1 MPRTYKR
8 DPRAKHHRPVD
19 EEAIKRALDAVAKGM
34 SIRKAAEQ
42 FKISKSALHRYAK
55 KARSGRKLTFKK
67 KGGQTALDSKLEQEI
82 SASLSKCG
90 EWGYPLSTFDVRCY
104 VKYHLDREGKNVS
117 KFKNNFPGADWAD
130 GFLSRHKAI
139 LSQRMCQ
146 NIKRSRAKLSPKVI
160 NDYFDELKDTV
171 TDVPPDMIINYDET
185 ALSDDPGRR
194 KLIFKRG
201 CKYPE
206 RVVNKSKSNVS
217 VMFAATASGKML
229 APYIIYKATNLYD
242 LWCQGGPPGCFY
254 NRTKSGWIDG
264 NTFLDWFQRV
274 VIPYC
279 RRSNGKKVV
288 IGDNL
293 SSHLSP
299 VIIRLSEQ
307 NNIQFVFLPANST
320 HLTQPLDIALFGPM
334 KKCWRNVMEEAKF
347 RERNS
352 NAFDKRYFPSHVRKA
367 LQKLEPNLQK
377 DIIAGFDKAGIFP
390 LNRKRVLDRLPPE
403 LCEDED
409 VDGSQANSSTS
420 VNDS

>member
-1 MPRTYKR
+1 
-8 DPRAKHHRPVD
+8 
-19 EEAIKRALDAVAKGM
+19 
-34 SIRKAAEQ
+34 
-42 FKISKSALHRYAK
+42 
-55 KARSGRKLTFKK
+55 
-67 KGGQTALDSKLEQEI
+67 
-82 SASLSKCG
+82 
-90 EWGYPLSTFDVRCY
+90 
-104 VKYHLDREGKNVS
+104 
-117 KFKNNFPGADWAD
+117 
-130 GFLSRHKAI
+130 
-139 LSQRMCQ
+139 MCQ

-377 DIIAGFDKAGIFP
+377 DIIAGLDKAGIFP

>member
-34 SIRKAAEQ
+34 SIRKAGEQ

-90 EWGYPLSTFDVRCY
+90 EWGYPLSTFDVRCF
-104 VKYHLDREGKNVS
+104 VKYHLDIEGKNVL

-194 KLIFKRG
+194 KLIF
-201 CKYPE
+201 
-206 RVVNKSKSNVS
+206 
-217 VMFAATASGKML
+217 
-229 APYIIYKATNLYD
+229 
-242 LWCQGGPPGCFY
+242 
-254 NRTKSGWIDG
+254 
-264 NTFLDWFQRV
+264 
-274 VIPYC
+274 
-279 RRSNGKKVV
+279 
-288 IGDNL
+288 
-293 SSHLSP
+293 
-299 VIIRLSEQ
+299 
-307 NNIQFVFLPANST
+307 
-320 HLTQPLDIALFGPM
+320 
-334 KKCWRNVMEEAKF
+334 
-347 RERNS
+347 
-352 NAFDKRYFPSHVRKA
+352 
-367 LQKLEPNLQK
+367 
-377 DIIAGFDKAGIFP
+377 
-390 LNRKRVLDRLPPE
+390 
-403 LCEDED
+403 
-409 VDGSQANSSTS
+409 
-420 VNDS
+420 